1 MVFSSIIF
9 LFYFIPAFFLVYYIV
24 PNRFRN
30 FICLLGSLFF
40 YAWGEPYYVF
50 LMLLSIALNYFLGRS
65 LRFDRADKAR
75 KHVMLLACVV
85 NLSMLFVFK
94 YLTFF
99 MQTAYDLFGIQKQ
112 AVSLPLPLGISFYT
126 FQALSYILDV
136 YRKRVPVQTR
146 FLNLA
151 LYICMFPQL
160 VAGPIVR
167 YADIDAQINDRKPEL
182 SGITAGITRFT
193 VGLGKKVLLANVLG
207 SLADA
212 VWKTPGLEISAL
224 TAWLGIIAYTLQ
236 IYFDFSGYSDMAIGL
251 GRMMGFQF
259 SENFNYPYI
268 AGSVSEFWRRWH
280 ISLSSWFRDY
290 VYFPLGGSRTT
301 RAKTVR
307 NLLIVWGLT
316 GFWHGANWTFLL
328 WGLYF
333 GVLIC
338 FEKMSAKSE
347 QMSFPARIYRRLG
360 CLLAVM
366 LGWVLFRSDSIEDA
380 GAYLLRM
387 LGIGGCGVLDATA
400 RLYLHDNLLLI
411 VIACLGS
418 TPLIKRIADR
428 LTATLPGTVTELLRC
443 CVVLLLLALCALY
456 LVNSTYNPFI
466 YFRF

>member
-1 MVFSSIIF
+1 MVFSSILF
-9 LFYFIPAFFLVYYIV
+9 LFYFVPAFFLVYYLV
-24 PNRFRN
+24 PNKFRN
-30 FICLLGSLFF
+30 FICLIGSLIF

-50 LMLLSIALNYFLGRS
+50 LMLLSIAMNYFLGRL
-65 LRFDRADKAR
+65 LRFDRADRAR
-75 KHVMLLACVV
+75 KRVMLLACVV
-85 NLSMLFVFK
+85 NLAMLFVFK

-99 MQTAYDLFGIQKQ
+99 LQTAYDLFGIQKQ
-112 AVSLPLPLGISFYT
+112 AISLPLPLGISFYT

-167 YADIDAQINDRKPEL
+167 YADIDAQINDRKLEL

-251 GRMMGFQF
+251 GRMMGFRF

-268 AGSVSEFWRRWH
+268 AASVSEFWRRWH

-301 RAKTVR
+301 RTKTVR

-338 FEKMSAKSE
+338 FEKMSTKRE
-347 QMSFPARIYRRLG
+347 QMSPPPRIYRRLG

-366 LGWVLFRSDSIEDA
+366 LGWVLFRSDSIAEA
-380 GAYLLRM
+380 GAYLLR
-387 LGIGGCGVLDATA
+387 LFGIGGQGVLDATA

-411 VIACLGS
+411 VAACLGS

-443 CVVLLLLALCALY
+443 CVVLLLLALCTLY

>member
-1 MVFSSIIF
+1 MVFSSILF
-9 LFYFIPAFFLVYYIV
+9 LFYFIPAFFLVYYLV

-30 FICLLGSLFF
+30 FICLIGSLIF

-50 LMLLSIALNYFLGRS
+50 LMLLSIVMNYFLGRL
-65 LRFDRADKAR
+65 LRFDRADRAR
-75 KHVMLLACVV
+75 KRVMLLACVL
-85 NLSMLFVFK
+85 NLAMLFVFK

-99 MQTAYDLFGIQKQ
+99 LQTAYDLFGIQKQ

-167 YADIDAQINDRKPEL
+167 YADIDAQINDRKAEL
-182 SGITAGITRFT
+182 SGITCGITRFT

-251 GRMMGFQF
+251 GRMMGFRF

-338 FEKMSAKSE
+338 FEKMSTKRE
-347 QMSFPARIYRRLG
+347 QMPPSREYIGISAV
-360 CLLAVM
+360 CL
-366 LGWVLFRSDSIEDA
+366 R
-380 GAYLLRM
+380 
-387 LGIGGCGVLDATA
+387 
-400 RLYLHDNLLLI
+400 
-411 VIACLGS
+411 
-418 TPLIKRIADR
+418 
-428 LTATLPGTVTELLRC
+428 
-443 CVVLLLLALCALY
+443 
-456 LVNSTYNPFI
+456 
-466 YFRF
+466 

>member
-1 MVFSSIIF
+1 MVFSSILF
-9 LFYFIPAFFLVYYIV
+9 LFYFVPAFFLVYYLV
-24 PNRFRN
+24 PNKFRN
-30 FICLLGSLFF
+30 FICLIGSLIF

-50 LMLLSIALNYFLGRS
+50 LMLLSIAMNYFLGRA
-65 LRFDRADKAR
+65 LRFDRADRAR
-75 KHVMLLACVV
+75 KRVMLLACVL
-85 NLSMLFVFK
+85 NLAMLFVFK

-99 MQTAYDLFGIQKQ
+99 LQTAYDLFGIQKQ

-167 YADIDAQINDRKPEL
+167 YADIDAQINDRKLEL

-212 VWKTPGLEISAL
+212 VWKTPGLEISML

-251 GRMMGFQF
+251 GRMMGFRF

-338 FEKMSAKSE
+338 FEKMFRLNE
-347 QMSFPARIYRRLG
+347 RRIPALLG
-360 CLLAVM
+360 HLACLLAVM
-366 LGWVLFRSDSIEDA
+366 LGWVLFRSNSIADA

-387 LGIGGCGVLDATA
+387 LGIGGSGALDATA
-400 RLYLHDNLLLI
+400 RLYLHDNFLLI

-418 TPLIKRIADR
+418 TPIFKRITER
-428 LTATLPGTVTELLRC
+428 LTAKLPYAVTALLRC
-443 CVVLLLLALCALY
+443 CIVLLLLALCTLY